1 MTDLRSECRFRD
13 NQILCLGMYFPPCD
27 VIRTNKVLNVNH
39 QSLSLCLKQLGG
51 NINRT
56 VMRAL
61 VGICILLVYARLQ
74 GGVYGVGRDDD
85 QDN

>member
-1 MTDLRSECRFRD
+1 MLETARR
-13 NQILCLGMYFPPCD
+13 Q
-27 VIRTNKVLNVNH
+27 H
-39 QSLSLCLKQLGG
+39 
-51 NINRT
+51 NRT

-61 VGICILLVYARLQ
+61 VGIRILLVYARLQ